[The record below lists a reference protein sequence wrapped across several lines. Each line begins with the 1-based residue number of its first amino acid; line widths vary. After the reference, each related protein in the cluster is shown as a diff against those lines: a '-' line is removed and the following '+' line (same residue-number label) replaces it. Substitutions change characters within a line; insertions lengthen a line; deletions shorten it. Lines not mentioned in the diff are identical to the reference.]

1 MTSLV
6 PGGIASH
13 TSCLLVKL
21 GQVAYR
27 LQETRLAEL
36 DLRVRH
42 FSVLQGLADEG
53 PIVQLELG
61 RHLRIDPATMATTL
75 DHLERRGA
83 VSRERSPEDRRRYVV
98 ALTAEGRTLL
108 EAARE
113 RLDEVDALLEADLS
127 ATRSKAL
134 KGALGGLAD
143 SATVIDAVD
152 RSED

>member
-83 VSRERSPEDRRRYVV
+83 VSRERSAEDRRRYVV
-98 ALTAEGRTLL
+98 ALTPEGTRLL
-108 EAARE
+108 AAARE
-113 RLDEVDALLEADLS
+113 RLDEVDALLATDLG
-127 ATRSKAL
+127 ATKGTAL
-134 KGALGGLAD
+134 TRALTALAD
-143 SATVIDAVD
+143 SATLIEAVD
-152 RSED
+152 RSEG